1 VLGPVEVAVADVSLD
16 FGRLERTL
24 LAVLAAHARR
34 VVSAD
39 RLVTGLWGQRPP
51 ASARNR
57 VQALVSSIRRT
68 LGESGGLILTRPP
81 GYLMA
86 VDQERYDADRFED
99 LVRAGRAAAGQGKL
113 ADAVRDLGAALALW
127 HGPAFDGVASDLVRV
142 EATRLDELR
151 WAAFAEWA
159 DARLATGDHERLII
173 ELTGPVAAEPLREGL
188 RGKLMLALYRC
199 GRQADALRV
208 YAEGAAVLAEEHGL
222 DPSAELQRLRQAIL
236 VDDPALMN
244 GRRAEVAARPAAAPV
259 PAQLPMAVRG
269 FTGRAALLDRLD
281 GLLAGDGA
289 TAVVVSAM
297 SGAAGVGKT
306 ALAVHWA
313 QRVTHHF
320 PDGQL
325 YLNLRGFDPGGSAMS
340 PAEAIR
346 RLLDAFQVPPG
357 RVPVSFDAQ
366 IGLYRSLL
374 AGKRVLVVLDNARDA
389 EHVRPL
395 LPGAPGCLAVVTSRN
410 QLTGLVAA
418 EGAVPLALDLLSPA
432 EARDLLANRLGAD
445 RVAAEPAAVDDI
457 IESCARLPLALAI
470 VAARAAVNATVPLTA
485 VAGQLRRARL
495 DGLDGGDP
503 FTDVR
508 AVLSWS
514 YQVLD
519 AESARLFRLLGLHP
533 GPDIAAPAVASLA
546 GRTAAQVRPLL
557 AELAGAHLVTEHAPG
572 RYTFH
577 DLLRAYATE
586 LVHTADPDAERRA
599 AAARMLD
606 HYLHTAHAA
615 ALLLQP
621 HREPIVPL
629 AAGAAEPLA
638 DYAQAVGW
646 LTAEQPVLLAL
657 VQRSDSHAWQLA
669 WTLTTFLSR
678 RGNWRDLAVSHR
690 SALVAAQRRADRAG
704 QAHAHRGIA
713 LASIELGHD
722 DDAENHHHAA
732 LQLFTEVGAQTGQ
745 AQTHLDLA
753 LVRERQ
759 GRHADALEHAHQALE
774 LFRRAGNRFGQANAL
789 NAVGWH
795 AAMLGEFEQTLVHC
809 ELALTTLRQMG
820 DRFGQAATSDTL
832 GYAHHHLGHHRQ
844 AVIHYQQALDLSRT
858 LGDRY
863 HEAVVLI
870 HLGDLHRDAG
880 APAAAHAAWQGALE
894 TLEQLGHP
902 DAEQVRAKLR
912 QAART

>member
-1 VLGPVEVAVADVSLD
+1 
-16 FGRLERTL
+16 
-24 LAVLAAHARR
+24 
-34 VVSAD
+34 
-39 RLVTGLWGQRPP
+39 
-51 ASARNR
+51 
-57 VQALVSSIRRT
+57 
-68 LGESGGLILTRPP
+68 
-81 GYLMA
+81 MA

-222 DPSAELQRLRQAIL
+222 DPGAELQRLRQAIL
-236 VDDPALMN
+236 VDDPVLLN
-244 GRRAEVAARPAAAPV
+244 GRRAEAAAPGTAGMPGPPGPPAPV

-325 YLNLRGFDPGGSAMS
+325 YLNLRGFDPGGAAMR
-340 PAEAIR
+340 PAEAVR

-357 RVPVSFDAQ
+357 RVPVSVDAQ

-389 EHVRPL
+389 EQVLPL

-418 EGAVPLALDLLSPA
+418 VGAVPLALDLLSPA

-457 IESCARLPLALAI
+457 VAACARLPLALAI
-470 VAARAAVNATVPLTA
+470 VAARAAVNTAGTLAA
-485 VAGQLRRARL
+485 VAGQLHRARL

-514 YQVLD
+514 YRVLD
-519 AESARLFRLLGLHP
+519 AEPARLFRLLGLHP

-546 GRTAAQVRPLL
+546 GRTPERVRPLL

-577 DLLRAYATE
+577 DLLREYATE
-586 LVHTADPDAERRA
+586 LVRADPDTDRDA
-599 AAARMLD
+599 ATIRMLE

-621 HREPIVPL
+621 HREPIAEP

-638 DYAQAVGW
+638 GYAQALGW

-657 VQRSDSHAWQLA
+657 IQRGDRHAWRLA
-669 WTLTTFLSR
+669 WALTTFLSR
-678 RGNWRDLAVSHR
+678 RGDWRDLAASHR
-690 SALVAAQRRADRAG
+690 AALAAAERSADRLG

-713 LASIELGHD
+713 LASIELGLD
-722 DDAENHHHAA
+722 DDAEAHHRGA
-732 LQLFTEVGAQTGQ
+732 LELFTALGARTGQ

-759 GRHADALEHAHQALE
+759 DRHADAHEHAHRALE
-774 LFRRAGNRFGQANAL
+774 LFRAAGNRFGQANAH

-809 ELALTTLRQMG
+809 ELALTTLRQIG
-820 DRFGQAATSDTL
+820 DRFGQAATSHTL
-832 GYAHHHLGHHRQ
+832 GYAHHHLGHHRP
-844 AVIHYQQALDLSRT
+844 AAEHYRAALELSRE

-863 HEAVVLI
+863 HEAVVLVD
-870 HLGDLHRDAG
+870 LGDLHRDAG
-880 APAAAHAAWQGALE
+880 APDAARAAWQGALE

-902 DAEQVRAKLR
+902 DAEPVRAKLR
-912 QAART
+912 AAART